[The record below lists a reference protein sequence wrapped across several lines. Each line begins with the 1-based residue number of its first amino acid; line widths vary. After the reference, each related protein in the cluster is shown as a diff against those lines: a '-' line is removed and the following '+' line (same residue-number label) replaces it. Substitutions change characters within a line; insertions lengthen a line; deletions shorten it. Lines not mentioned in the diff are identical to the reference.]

1 LWGDFFKHFF
11 QKKQS
16 KTEFFVFSDKK
27 RLGGEKNRNA
37 HKRLCATKKACFLT
51 RLHFSL
57 DFSRF
62 CDILLNGVVL
72 TD

>member
-1 LWGDFFKHFF
+1 LWGDFFKHFS
-11 QKKQS
+11 KETKQNRIFS
-16 KTEFFVFSDKK
+16 FFSDKK